1 MRYNSLPQLEKRFKD
16 EAAAFLKPFSL
27 PVPGEPTLTLNGQLY
42 TPKQKNYFYAEQH
55 PKERIVLHFTAGNTW
70 SDMRSLTQEGRH
82 VSVAFVVA
90 RDGTIYQLFP
100 SGAWSGHLGK
110 GVGNQNTGN
119 REDKATIGIE
129 ISNYGYLVPR
139 DGNLETI
146 YSRIKNPATG
156 VVSAPDPYC
165 TLDQKEAYIKINEP
179 FRDQSYYA
187 TCTLPQMESTA
198 ILLRFLTNKYNIPRE
213 FLPEEKRFITTNDVL
228 QFKGI
233 VSHINYRTSGKW
245 DIGPAFDWNK
255 LILDVKSK
263 EFRKTSVDAPIL

>member
-1 MRYNSLPQLEKRFKD
+1 MRYNSLPLLEKRFKD
-16 EAAAFLKPFSL
+16 EAAPFLKPFSI
-27 PVPGEPTLTLNGQLY
+27 PVPGEPALTLKGVLY
-42 TPKQKNYFYAEQH
+42 TPAQKNYFYSQQYA
-55 PKERIVLHFTAGNTW
+55 KERIVLHFTAGNTW

-82 VSVAFVVA
+82 VSVAFLVA

-110 GVGNQNTGN
+110 GIGNEEGN
-119 REDKATIGIE
+119 RQDKVTIGIE

-139 DGNLETI
+139 DGNLETV
-146 YSRIKNPATG
+146 YSTVK
-156 VVSAPDPYC
+156 APDLYC
-165 TLDQKEAYIKINEP
+165 SLEQKDAYVKINTP

-187 TCTLPQMESTA
+187 SYTLLQMESTA
-198 ILLRFLTNKYNIPRE
+198 ILLRYLTNKYNIPRQ
-213 FLPEEKRFITTNDVL
+213 FLPEEKRFLTTNDVL

-255 LILDVKSK
+255 LIADVTRK
-263 EFRKTSVDAPIL
+263 EFPNQSEKVAQ